1 MMRVL
6 LTNDDGIESAGLLAL
21 EAALR
26 PACELWVVAPDREQ
40 SAASHAITLARPLRV
55 QPAGERRFAVD
66 GTPTDCVYLAL
77 NHIMK
82 EQPPQ
87 AVFSGI
93 NHGPNLSED
102 VLYSGTVAGAMEGT
116 ILGVAF
122 CAAISAVPVNREF
135 AFESAAAFA
144 RALLD
149 GAEAAGPAREA
160 GQVLLNVNVPA
171 DGIPGHFRVTRL
183 GRRGYFAWVEER
195 KDPRGRRYYWIGGP
209 EREHDDIQGS
219 DCNAVFDDR
228 VTSVTPLQI
237 DLTNH
242 AAVDQLANWTLPGFT
257 RS

>member
-1 MMRVL
+1 MRVL
-6 LTNDDGIESAGLLAL
+6 LTNDDGIESAGLQAL

-40 SAASHAITLARPLRV
+40 SAASHAISLSRPLRIH
-55 QPAGERRFAVD
+55 PAGERRFTVD

-77 NHIMK
+77 NHLMK
-82 EQPPQ
+82 DQPPD

-93 NHGPNLSED
+93 NHGPNLAED

-116 ILGVAF
+116 ILGIRF
-122 CAAISAVPVNREF
+122 CVAISAVPVKRRF
-135 AFESAAAFA
+135 AFTTAAAFG

-149 GAEAAGPAREA
+149 GAPANQA
-160 GQVLLNVNVPA
+160 NPILLNVNVPT
-171 DGIPGHFRVTRL
+171 DGTPDSFRVTRL

-195 KDPRGRRYYWIGGP
+195 KDPRGRLYYWIGGP
-209 EREHDDIQGS
+209 EREHDDIAGS

-228 VTSVTPLQI
+228 VTSVTPLQV
-237 DLTNH
+237 DLTSGTG
-242 AAVDQLANWTLPGFT
+242 AGELENWKLTGFR

>member
-1 MMRVL
+1 VKVL
-6 LTNDDGIESAGLLAL
+6 LTNDDGIESDGIRAL

-40 SAASHAITLARPLRV
+40 SAASHAISLARPLRIHS
-55 QPAGERRFAVD
+55 AGERRFAVD

-77 NHIMK
+77 NHLMK
-82 EQPPQ
+82 ATPPD

-116 ILGVAF
+116 ILGVRY
-122 CAAISAVPVNREF
+122 CAALSAVPVNRHF
-135 AFESAAAFA
+135 TFDRAAAFG

-149 GAEAAGPAREA
+149 GAEAAMAAGP
-160 GQVLLNVNVPA
+160 VLLNVNVPCDA
-171 DGIPGHFRVTRL
+171 LSDAFRVTRL
-183 GRRGYFAWVEER
+183 GRRGYLAFVQEG
-195 KDPRGRRYYWIGGP
+195 KDPRGRPYYWIGGP
-209 EREHDDIQGS
+209 EREHENIPGS

-228 VTSVTPLQI
+228 VISVTPLQI
-237 DLTNH
+237 DLTNS
-242 AAVDQLANWTLPGFT
+242 AGLARLENWKLPGFT

>member
-1 MMRVL
+1 MRVL
-6 LTNDDGIESAGLLAL
+6 LTNDDGIESAGLAAL

-40 SAASHAITLARPLRV
+40 SAASHAISLSRPLRIHA
-55 QPAGERRFAVD
+55 AGERRFAVD

-77 NHIMK
+77 NHLMK
-82 EQPPQ
+82 EHPPD

-93 NHGPNLSED
+93 NHGPNLAED

-116 ILGVAF
+116 ILGIRF
-122 CAAISAVPVNREF
+122 CVAISVVPVKRRF
-135 AFESAAAFA
+135 AFDAAAAFG

-149 GAEAAGPAREA
+149 GAPENSQAGSTASPI
-160 GQVLLNVNVPA
+160 LLNVNVPTDA
-171 DGIPGHFRVTRL
+171 VPDTFRVTRL
-183 GRRGYFAWVEER
+183 GRRGYFAFVEER
-195 KDPRGRRYYWIGGP
+195 KDPRGRLYYWIGGP
-209 EREHDDIQGS
+209 EREHDDIPGS

-237 DLTNH
+237 DLTS
-242 AAVDQLANWTLPGFT
+242 AKGAGQLENWTLPGFK